1 MAEFVTVANIADIA
15 PGSGKTVVV
24 NGKDIAVFNVDGSF
38 YAIDG
43 TCVHRGGP
51 LGEGE
56 LQGNIVT
63 CPWHQWTY
71 DVTTGT
77 STLNPAARVA
87 CYPTKIEAEEILVC
101 I

>member
-1 MAEFVTVANIADIA
+1 MAEFVTLAKVADIES
-15 PGSGKTVVV
+15 GHGKTIVL
-24 NGKDIAVFNVDGSF
+24 NGKNIAVFNVGGSF

-56 LQGNIVT
+56 LQGQVVT
-63 CPWHQWTY
+63 CPWHRWTY

-77 STLNPAARVA
+77 STLNPAAKVG
-87 CYPTKIEAEEILVC
+87 CYETKIEAGEIRVC
-101 I
+101 L

>member
-1 MAEFVTVANIADIA
+1 MAEFVSVANVADIA
-15 PGSGKTVVV
+15 PGQGKTAVV
-24 NGKDIAVFNVDGSF
+24 NGKDIALYNVDGTF

-43 TCVHRGGP
+43 ICVHRGGP

-56 LQGNIVT
+56 LQGKIVT

-77 STLNPAARVA
+77 STLNPAAKVA
-87 CYPTKIEAEEILVC
+87 CYETKIEAGEIRVC
-101 I
+101 L

>member
-1 MAEFVTVANIADIA
+1 MAEFVSAAYVADIA
-15 PGSGKTVVV
+15 PGKGKTAVV
-24 NGKDIAVFNVDGSF
+24 NGKDIALYNVDGTF

-43 TCVHRGGP
+43 ICIHRGGP

-56 LQGNIVT
+56 LQGKIVT

-77 STLNPAARVA
+77 STLNPAAKVG
-87 CYPTKIEAEEILVC
+87 CYETKIESGEVMVFI
-101 I
+101 